1 MRDAN
6 IAWWPKFRPINSAVA
21 ELGDTTI
28 QDSEASRRERRD
40 EGCQYCL
47 VAEISSINAAVGK
60 LSSSR
65 DAGLR

>member
-6 IAWWPKFRPINSAVA
+6 IAWWPKFRPINSAVV

-28 QDSEASRRERRD
+28 QDSEVSRRERRD

-47 VAEISSINAAVGK
+47 VAEISA
-60 LSSSR
+60 
-65 DAGLR
+65 D